1 MKRLHTGVTG
11 LDDIIDGG
19 YPEGRTMLILGT
31 TGSGKTILGVSFIQQ
46 ACSEGRKSM
55 IIATEELPEDII
67 IQSESVGKPLETF
80 YENGTLLIDKVY
92 EERTMYAKELQDL
105 GIEGID
111 KLQTNIIGLLER
123 IPVEIECI
131 LIDNLGVFTLNMS
144 PNEFRWQFD
153 SLIVGLTKRN
163 ITAIII
169 MDLSADSRTENI
181 ASYSVY
187 GVLRA
192 LIKDNPFT
200 GARERLLE
208 ILKIRNTKIS
218 LDPIRFDITSKG
230 IELMKK

>member
-11 LDDIIDGG
+11 LDDIIEGG
-19 YPEGRTMLILGT
+19 YPKGRTLLILGT
-31 TGSGKTILGVSFIQQ
+31 TGSGKTILGISFIQQ

-67 IQSESVGKPLETF
+67 MQSESVGKPLEKF
-80 YENGTLLIDKVY
+80 YKNGSLLIDKVY

-111 KLQTNIIGLLER
+111 QLQTNIFGLLER
-123 IPVEIECI
+123 IPVEIECVV
-131 LIDNLGVFTLNMS
+131 IDNLGVFTLNMS
-144 PNEFRWQFD
+144 PNEFRGQFD
-153 SLIVGLTKRN
+153 SLMVGLTKRN

-200 GARERLLE
+200 GARERQLE

>member
-11 LDDIIDGG
+11 LDDIIEGG
-19 YPEGRTMLILGT
+19 YPKGRTLLILGT
-31 TGSGKTILGVSFIQQ
+31 TGSGKTILGISFIQQ
-46 ACSEGRKSM
+46 ACSEGKKSM

-67 IQSESVGKPLETF
+67 IQSESVGKPLENF
-80 YENGTLLIDKVY
+80 SKNGTLLIDKVY
-92 EERTMYAKELQDL
+92 EERTTYAKELQDL
-105 GIEGID
+105 GLEGID

-123 IPVEIECI
+123 IPVDIECVV
-131 LIDNLGVFTLNMS
+131 IDNLGVFTLNMS
-144 PNEFRWQFD
+144 PNEFRGQFD
-153 SLIVGLTKRN
+153 SLIIGLTKRN

-187 GVLRA
+187 AVLRA

-200 GARERLLE
+200 GSRERILE

>member
-1 MKRLHTGVTG
+1 
-11 LDDIIDGG
+11 
-19 YPEGRTMLILGT
+19 LI
-31 TGSGKTILGVSFIQQ
+31 
-46 ACSEGRKSM
+46 
-55 IIATEELPEDII
+55 
-67 IQSESVGKPLETF
+67 TF
-80 YENGTLLIDKVY
+80 YRLNSY
-92 EERTMYAKELQDL
+92 
-105 GIEGID
+105 
-111 KLQTNIIGLLER
+111 LQTNIFGLLER
-123 IPVEIECI
+123 IPVEIECV

-144 PNEFRWQFD
+144 PNEFRGQFD

>member
-11 LDDIIDGG
+11 LDEIIEGG
-19 YPEGRTMLILGT
+19 YPEGRTLLILGT

-67 IQSESVGKPLETF
+67 IQSESVGKPLEKF
-80 YENGTLLIDKVY
+80 YKNGNLLIDRVY

-105 GIEGID
+105 GLECVD
-111 KLQTNIIGLLER
+111 KLQTNILGLLER
-123 IPVEIECI
+123 IPVEIECV

-144 PNEFRWQFD
+144 PNEFRGQFD

-169 MDLSADSRTENI
+169 MDLSADSLTENI

-187 GVLRA
+187 GVLRT

-230 IELMKK
+230 IEIMKK

>member
-1 MKRLHTGVTG
+1 MKRLSSGITGI
-11 LDDIIDGG
+11 DDIIEGG
-19 YPEGRTMLILGT
+19 YPKGRTLLILGA

-55 IIATEELPEDII
+55 IIATEELPEDILV
-67 IQSESVGKPLETF
+67 QSESVGKPLEKF
-80 YENGTLLIDKVY
+80 YKNNTLLIDKVY
-92 EERTMYAKELQDL
+92 EERTKYAKELQDI

-123 IPVEIECI
+123 IPVEIEC
-131 LIDNLGVFTLNMS
+131 LLLDNLGVFTLNMS
-144 PNEFRWQFD
+144 PNEFRGQFD
-153 SLIVGLTKRN
+153 SLIIGLTKKN
-163 ITAIII
+163 ITTIII

-187 GVLRA
+187 GVFRT
-192 LIKDNPFT
+192 LIKENPFT

>member
-1 MKRLHTGVTG
+1 MNRLHTGVTG
-11 LDDIIDGG
+11 LDDIIEGG
-19 YPEGRTMLILGT
+19 YPKGRTLLILGT
-31 TGSGKTILGVSFIQQ
+31 TGSGKTILGLSFIQQ

-67 IQSESVGKPLETF
+67 MQSESVGKPLEQF
-80 YENGTLLIDKVY
+80 YKKSALLIDKVY

-111 KLQTNIIGLLER
+111 KLQTNIFGLLER
-123 IPVEIECI
+123 IPVEIECV

-144 PNEFRWQFD
+144 PNEFRVQFD

>member
-1 MKRLHTGVTG
+1 MKRLHTGITG
-11 LDDIIDGG
+11 LDDVIDGG
-19 YPEGRTMLILGT
+19 YPEGRTLLIIGT
-31 TGSGKTILGVSFIQQ
+31 TGSGKTIIGVSYIQQ

-55 IIATEELPEDII
+55 IIATEELPEDIL
-67 IQSESVGKPLETF
+67 IQSESVGKSLEK
-80 YENGTLLIDKVY
+80 YYKCGLLLIDKVY

-105 GIEGID
+105 GIEDVD

-123 IPVEIECI
+123 IPDEIECV

-144 PNEFRWQFD
+144 PNEFRGQFD
-153 SLIVGLTKRN
+153 SLILGLTKRN
-163 ITAIII
+163 ITAIIV

-187 GVLRA
+187 GVLRT

-208 ILKIRNTKIS
+208 ISKMRNTKIS
-218 LDPIRFDITSKG
+218 LDPIRFDISSKG

>member
-1 MKRLHTGVTG
+1 MNRLHTGVTG
-11 LDDIIDGG
+11 LDDIIEGG
-19 YPEGRTMLILGT
+19 YPKGRTLLILGT
-31 TGSGKTILGVSFIQQ
+31 TGSGKTILGLSFIQQ

-67 IQSESVGKPLETF
+67 MQSESVGKPLEKF
-80 YENGTLLIDKVY
+80 YKNSTLLIDKVY

-111 KLQTNIIGLLER
+111 KLQTNIFGLLER

-144 PNEFRWQFD
+144 PNEFRGQFD

-218 LDPIRFDITSKG
+218 LDPIRFEITSKG
-230 IELMKK
+230 IELMRK

>member
-1 MKRLHTGVTG
+1 MKRLHTGITG
-11 LDDIIDGG
+11 LDAIIEGG

-67 IQSESVGKPLETF
+67 IQSESVGKPLENF
-80 YENGTLLIDKVY
+80 SKNGTLFIDKVY
-92 EERTMYAKELQDL
+92 EERTMYTKELQDL
-105 GIEGID
+105 GIESID

-123 IPVEIECI
+123 IPVDIECVV
-131 LIDNLGVFTLNMS
+131 IDNLGVFTLNMS
-144 PNEFRWQFD
+144 PNEFRGQFD
-153 SLIVGLTKRN
+153 SLIIGLTKRN

-200 GARERLLE
+200 GSRERLLE

-230 IELMKK
+230 IEFMKK

>member
-1 MKRLHTGVTG
+1 MKRLKTGITG
-11 LDDIIDGG
+11 FDDIIEGG
-19 YPEGRTMLILGT
+19 YPEGRTMLIIGT
-31 TGSGKTILGVSFIQQ
+31 TGSGKTIIGVSFIQQ

-55 IIATEELPEDII
+55 IIATEELPEDILM
-67 IQSESVGKPLETF
+67 QSESVGKTLEKF
-80 YENGTLLIDKVY
+80 YNGGTLLIDKVY

-123 IPVEIECI
+123 IPDEIKCI

-144 PNEFRWQFD
+144 PNEFRSQFD
-153 SLIVGLTKRN
+153 SLILGLTKRN
-163 ITAIII
+163 ITAIIV

-187 GVLRA
+187 GVLRT

-208 ILKIRNTKIS
+208 ISKMRNTKIS
-218 LDPIRFDITSKG
+218 LDPIRFDISSKG